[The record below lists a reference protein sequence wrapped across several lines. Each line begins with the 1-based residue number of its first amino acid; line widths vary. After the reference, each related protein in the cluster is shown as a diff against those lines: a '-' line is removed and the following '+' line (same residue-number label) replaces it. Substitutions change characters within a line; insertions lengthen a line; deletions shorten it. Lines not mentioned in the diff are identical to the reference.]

1 MGRRF
6 KALIFDFDGV
16 LADTEPTH
24 MRMFQRVL
32 AEEKL
37 LLNDGEYYRRY
48 LGLTDH
54 ACFSAVYQAHGR
66 LVSTEHLEAL
76 VARKSQYML
85 GAFKKDIMISEAVK
99 QFVLDAAEHYR
110 LAVASGALRE
120 EIEFCL
126 DRIGLLDVFEH
137 VTAAQDV
144 WRGKPFPDPY
154 VHCLT
159 ALASR
164 QMIATDEC
172 LAIEDTPIGIQAA
185 KAAGLACVG
194 IATTLVPDALT
205 LADFVAPSLE
215 KIDLG
220 HVADR
225 LIGEISRSAESDA
238 QRPYL
243 GSSGSRADR
252 ETDRPTSEA
261 RCRNSA
267 QLI

>member
-1 MGRRF
+1 MGSRF

-24 MRMFQRVL
+24 MRMFQQVL

-37 LLNDGEYYRRY
+37 LLNDDEYHRRY
-48 LGLTDH
+48 LGLTDR
-54 ACFSAVYQAHGR
+54 ACFSAVYRGYGR
-66 LVSTEHLEAL
+66 SITTEHLDAL
-76 VARKSQYML
+76 VARKSRYML
-85 GAFKKDIMISEAVK
+85 KALRTDIIVSETVRH
-99 QFVLDAAEHYR
+99 FVLDAAEHYR

-194 IATTLVPDALT
+194 IATTLAPDALT

-243 GSSGSRADR
+243 GFSGSRADW

-261 RCRNSA
+261 RCRNSS